1 MGLFSIPNLTDFGN
15 KVTLSRRGAALD
27 LISPTAIQSISD
39 GNVQFFHSLY
49 SGGQTSPTV
58 SDPSLLPAPL
68 FTPGMWTFSGGR
80 GASFMGLA
88 TGAPFAQQLMLP
100 PEIMATNFSALQ
112 TISREQ
118 DQTVTWNPTGFSDQD
133 VVTVT
138 LNGNSDAGRTFGGRT
153 TITCKAPAAIGQV
166 AIPATLL
173 QLVAP
178 GKPSFPGGAV
188 IELSATRKPGQAQTF
203 TLPLSDGTSL
213 PAVMRFSSS
222 EIWPVAVQ

>member
-1 MGLFSIPNLTDFGN
+1 
-15 KVTLSRRGAALD
+15 
-27 LISPTAIQSISD
+27 
-39 GNVQFFHSLY
+39 
-49 SGGQTSPTV
+49 
-58 SDPSLLPAPL
+58 
-68 FTPGMWTFSGGR
+68 
-80 GASFMGLA
+80 
-88 TGAPFAQQLMLP
+88 
-100 PEIMATNFSALQ
+100 MATNFSALQ
-112 TISREQ
+112 TISRQQ
-118 DQTVTWNPTGFSDQD
+118 DQTVTWDPAGFSDQD

-138 LNGNSDAGRTFGGRT
+138 LNGNSDGGRTFGSRT

-173 QLVAP
+173 QFVAP